1 MSGFDTFV
9 MVDWSGGTDR
19 GVTPK
24 KDAIWACL
32 ARSGQA
38 EQPVYL
44 RNRTVAETWLAEC
57 IAGELDAGRS
67 ICVGFDFPFGYPTG
81 FGRALTSSDDPLVL
95 WDWFA
100 DRVEDT
106 PESNN
111 RFDLAGQINLTFGG
125 TGPFWANGL
134 ARDIAGLPRTKAGY
148 TNPFPDRRMVETLAK
163 GSFTCWQMAG
173 TGAVGSQVFM
183 GLPVLAR
190 LRRRFADQVSVWP
203 FEPLDTAVAFV
214 EIWPSLTVGSAP
226 ADIIKDA
233 YQVQQVAVALSQMP
247 VSELD
252 AQLEIDAPIEGWIL
266 GVDPVM
272 EKNVV

>member
-9 MVDWSGGTDR
+9 MVDWSGGNDR

-24 KDAIWACL
+24 KDAIWICL

-44 RNRTVAETWLAEC
+44 RNRTVAEIWLAEC
-57 IAGELDAGRS
+57 ISGELDAGRS
-67 ICVGFDFPFGYPTG
+67 ICIGFDFPFGYPTG

-106 PESNN
+106 PKSNN
-111 RFDLAGQINLTFGG
+111 RFDLAGRINLTFGG

-173 TGAVGSQVFM
+173 AGAVGSQVFM

-190 LRRRFADQVSVWP
+190 LRRRFANQVSVWP
-203 FEPLDTAVAFV
+203 FEPLDTPVAFV

-252 AQLEIDAPIEGWIL
+252 AQLEIDALIEGWIL